1 MPGFELI
8 GNEERN
14 AVNEIFDSNSLFY
27 NGKRV
32 KYFERQFADYIG
44 VDYAVAVSSGTAALK
59 TSLIAA
65 GVKPGDEVI
74 TQAFTFIAT
83 VEAIVDLSLIHI

>member
-32 KYFERQFADYIG
+32 KYFERQFEKSIREAKKKANTGGLAQAVVKLTDY
-44 VDYAVAVSSGTAALK
+44 
-59 TSLIAA
+59 
-65 GVKPGDEVI
+65 
-74 TQAFTFIAT
+74 
-83 VEAIVDLSLIHI
+83 

>member
-8 GNEERN
+8 GKEERN

-32 KYFERQFADYIG
+32 SY
-44 VDYAVAVSSGTAALK
+44 L
-59 TSLIAA
+59 
-65 GVKPGDEVI
+65 
-74 TQAFTFIAT
+74 
-83 VEAIVDLSLIHI
+83 